1 MKKYIEDIGYIEV
14 VELSSFT
21 KLPPEAIYY
30 YSDTSYHYYIT
41 AVDDAVYAIKL

>member
-14 VELSSFT
+14 TELSGFA

-30 YSDTSYHYYIT
+30 YSDTNYHYYIT
-41 AVDDAVYAIKL
+41 AIDSVVYAIKL